1 MVEWMISVG
10 LVTECGCLG
19 CWSTINRLRCVDYVL
34 TLRSFHKHITP
45 ALKLSS
51 YLQNLAMSGILRML
65 GKSWKMSG
73 KTASEE
79 IIVAIL
85 WLHQDVVAFWC

>member
-1 MVEWMISVG
+1 MLEWMISVG

-19 CWSTINRLRCVDYVL
+19 CWSTINRLRCVDSVL

-51 YLQNLAMSGILRML
+51 YLLNLEMSRILRCWGSC
-65 GKSWKMSG
+65 GKCQGKQRRWK
-73 KTASEE
+73 
-79 IIVAIL
+79 L
-85 WLHQDVVAFWC
+85 LLQFC